1 MAVLVIAACL
11 LIGALPFFAALA
23 SVAEDPGLVWETA
36 TSARVS
42 GLLLRTIELGLGVA
56 LVSALIGVPV
66 ARAVV
71 RRKGPLAR
79 TLGSLVPLPLILPPW
94 ILGVAWSRYLELRG
108 YPGAVFLLSAS
119 LWPIVALFAA
129 RGFRQAGVAADAARL
144 ARGPLSAFLH
154 VELPLARPSI
164 LAGMLLVF
172 VFASTDFG
180 VCDFLSFY
188 DTEPFTVLPM
198 EVFQK
203 WKNLQGAA
211 AGAAVSIP
219 SVVPSLLA
227 LALLLGIER
236 RSAGTFRGTR
246 VGSGAALR
254 TGKATAVGLLAAVAL
269 IVLPVVVLIGWA
281 TDNPDPWAEIA
292 STGDDTLRSVQVGVL
307 AGLIVSVLGVAAARL
322 SLRLGARGET
332 LLLALILL
340 PLAAPPVMFGV
351 GQIRIWNHPANP
363 LADAMYPSPLL
374 LAVAAAG
381 RYLPI
386 GVLAVRALLRR
397 QDEAPSEAAQLT
409 GQPAWKRALAVE
421 IPRLL
426 PATGMAFALGYL
438 LTLRELDLTQM
449 VPAGSSTL
457 ISRIFGFVHI
467 SADHVTAV
475 LCLLLLSLV
484 LVPALAARML
494 GVPGLDAGPGP
505 DA

>member
-11 LIGALPFFAALA
+11 LVGALPFFAALA
-23 SVAEDPGLVWETA
+23 SVGEDPALVWETA
-36 TSARVS
+36 TSPRVLE
-42 GLLLRTIELGLGVA
+42 LLGRTIQLGLGVA

-71 RRKGPLAR
+71 RRHGPLAR
-79 TLGSLVPLPLILPPW
+79 SLGSLLPLPLILPQW

-144 ARGPLSAFLH
+144 ARGPLKAFLH

-164 LAGMLLVF
+164 LSGMLLVF

-219 SVVPSLLA
+219 SVVPSLVA
-227 LALLLGIER
+227 LALLLVVER
-236 RSAGTFRGTR
+236 RSQGTFRGTR

-254 TGKATAVGLLAAVAL
+254 NGPGAVLGLTAALAL
-269 IVLPVVVLIGWA
+269 ILLPLFVLISWS
-281 TDNPDPWAEIA
+281 TDSPDPWAEIA
-292 STGDDTLRSVQVGVL
+292 RTGDDTLRSVQVGAL
-307 AGLIVSVLGVAAARL
+307 AGLIIAVLGVATARL
-322 SLRLGARGET
+322 SLRLGAWGET
-332 LLLALILL
+332 ALLGLVLL

-363 LADAMYPSPLL
+363 FAEAMYPSPLL
-374 LAVAAAG
+374 LALAAAG

-397 QDEAPSEAAQLT
+397 QDEAPSEAARLT
-409 GQPAWKRALAVE
+409 GRPAWRRALSVE

-426 PATGMAFALGYL
+426 PATGLAFALGYL

-484 LVPALAARML
+484 LVPAAAARIL